1 MKAITHNR
9 DVGMV
14 IGNKGVTL
22 AVFVVSFVLVT
33 AHSAIAQEKP
43 FKNRTAQAAKKAY
56 EAAIAKAQKE
66 YIKELEI
73 AIKEA
78 GGAGDI
84 DDANR
89 IVAEKN
95 EIASGSI
102 KPRDSTERLQRRLEG
117 TTWGPRPTVTLKLHA
132 KRQAVLSGG
141 GGAVW
146 VVSDTETLLL
156 QDHKSKQITVWKFD
170 KQLKSAR
177 LYEFE
182 QSKQKKPL
190 IYKRY

>member
-1 MKAITHNR
+1 MRASIDRSDIKVELISKCVAF
-9 DVGMV
+9 
-14 IGNKGVTL
+14 
-22 AVFVVSFVLVT
+22 AVCFVLVT
-33 AHSAIAQEKP
+33 ARSAIAQEKP
-43 FKNRTAQAAKKAY
+43 FTNKTAVAAKKSY
-56 EAAIAKAQKE
+56 QEATAKAQKE
-66 YIKELEI
+66 YIAKLDI

-84 DDANR
+84 DEANR

-102 KPRDSTERLQRRLEG
+102 KSHDPFEKLTKRLEG
-117 TTWGPRPTVTLKLHA
+117 TTWGPRPTVTLMFQS
-132 KRQAVLSGG
+132 RQKAVLSGG

-146 VVSDTETLLL
+146 GASDPQTILL

-170 KQLKSAR
+170 DGLKVAR

-182 QSKQKKPL
+182 QSKQQKPL
-190 IYKRY
+190 LYRKY